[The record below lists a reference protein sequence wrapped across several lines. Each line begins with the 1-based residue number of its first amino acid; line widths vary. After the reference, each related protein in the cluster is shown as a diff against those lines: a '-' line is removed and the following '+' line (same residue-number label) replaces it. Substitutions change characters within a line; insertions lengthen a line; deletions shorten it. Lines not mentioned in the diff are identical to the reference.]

1 MFEGHGGFV
10 DGWGYV
16 PMMFGM
22 LVFVGLL
29 LGAVVALIRSE
40 RKRGVPAVTGT
51 PEELLA
57 NRFARCEIDEGEYTG
72 RLAVLR
78 ERVSS

>member
-1 MFEGHGGFV
+1 MFDGYGGDG
-10 DGWGYV
+10 DGWGYAA
-16 PMMFGM
+16 MMFGM

-29 LGAVVALIRSE
+29 FGAVVALIRSE
-40 RKRGVPAVTGT
+40 RWRGVPSVTGT

-57 NRFARCEIDEGEYTG
+57 NRFARGEIDEGEYTG
-72 RLAVLR
+72 RLGVLR

>member
-1 MFEGHGGFV
+1 MFDGYGGYV
-10 DGWGYV
+10 GGWGYAA
-16 PMMFGM
+16 MMMCM

-29 LGAVVALIRSE
+29 IGAVVALSRSE
-40 RKRGVPAVTGT
+40 RWRGVPSVTGT

-57 NRFARCEIDEGEYTG
+57 NRFARGEIDEAEYTG
-72 RLAVLR
+72 RLAVLH